1 MKSWF
6 ARSMSVFAAL
16 VASAT
21 FMLTEVQAKRLGSG
35 ESVGRQQSGAMQRQ
49 ATPPSQQQ
57 AATAPRQA
65 PAATP
70 QPQRNRWL
78 GPLAGLAAGLGL
90 AALASYLG
98 FGEELASFMLIALL
112 AIVAL
117 VVVRMIMARRAAA
130 RQPMQPAWAG
140 AAAGSGQPSA
150 APWPQQAATPAPQNS
165 ASSGTSL
172 FSPLS
177 SDQQGVGGSAAGGMA
192 PAGMA
197 DAPASTGLRI
207 PANFDISGFVRNAK
221 VQFIRLQAAFDAGN
235 LNDLREFTT
244 PEMFAELQMQIRERG
259 DKPNVTEVVS
269 LEAEFLGVDSSDV
282 EHLASIRFYGVIRED
297 VGANAESFDEIWNLS
312 KPSIGAGGWTLAG
325 IQQNQ

>member
-140 AAAGSGQPSA
+140 AAAGPGQGPSSA
-150 APWPQQAATPAPQNS
+150 SWPQAAPAPQ
-165 ASSGTSL
+165 SGATSGNSL

-177 SDQQGVGGSAAGGMA
+177 ADQQGAPGSTSAGVSPSGVS
-192 PAGMA
+192 

-244 PEMFAELQMQIRERG
+244 PEMFAELQMQISERG
-259 DKPNVTEVVS
+259 AKANVTEVVS

-282 EHLASIRFYGVIRED
+282 DHLASIRFYGVIRED
-297 VGANAESFDEIWNLS
+297 VGANAESFDEIWNLA
-312 KPSIGAGGWTLAG
+312 KPATGSGGWVLAG